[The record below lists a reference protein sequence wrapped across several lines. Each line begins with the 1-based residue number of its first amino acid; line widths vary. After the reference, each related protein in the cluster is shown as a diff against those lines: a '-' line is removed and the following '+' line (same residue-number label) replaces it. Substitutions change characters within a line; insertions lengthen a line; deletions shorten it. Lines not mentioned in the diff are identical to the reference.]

1 MTRLIV
7 VPQCYSLAVTMPRVG
22 QMRRRKFLGVLGGA
36 AAWPLAARA
45 QQAMPVIGFLS
56 GVSPGPFAHR
66 LAAFRQ
72 GLNETGTIE
81 GRNVA
86 IEYRWAE
93 DQYDRLPALAADLVG
108 RRVVVIIAYTDAA
121 ALAAKAATTTIP
133 IVFLSGQDPVRSGIV
148 PSLNRP
154 GESITGV
161 SWFGADLEPK
171 QLSLIHELVPTATLI
186 ALLVDLN
193 APDAASRVIKVQAAA
208 RTLALQLVVL
218 NARTASDIDM
228 AFASLVRER
237 AGALVVGAGAFLV
250 SRRDQIIALAARH
263 AIPAI
268 YGFREYAVDGGL
280 ISYGNDVPDAFR
292 RAGVYTGRI
301 LKGDK
306 PADLPVQRTTKFE
319 LVINLKTANALGL
332 AVPAS
337 MQLLADE
344 VIE

>member
-1 MTRLIV
+1 MASHI
-7 VPQCYSLAVTMPRVG
+7 G
-22 QMRRRKFLGVLGGA
+22 RRKFLATLGGA
-36 AAWPLAARA
+36 AAAWPFAVRA
-45 QQAMPVIGFLS
+45 QQPAMPMIGFLS
-56 GVSPGPFAHR
+56 GVSPGPFAQR

-72 GLNETGTIE
+72 GLNETGFIE

-93 DQYDRLPALAADLVG
+93 GQYDRLPALATDLVG
-108 RRVVVIIAYTDAA
+108 RRIVVIVAYTNAA

-133 IVFLSGQDPVRSGIV
+133 IVFLVGDDPVRLGLV
-148 PSLNRP
+148 ASLARP
-154 GESITGV
+154 GENITGV
-161 SWFGADLEPK
+161 SWFGADLETK
-171 QLSLIHELVPTATLI
+171 QLSLLHELVPNAAVI

-193 APDAASRVIKVQAAA
+193 ALPAARVSQVEAAA
-208 RTLALQLVVL
+208 RALGLQLVVL
-218 NARTASDIDM
+218 NARIPSDIDI

-237 AGALVVGAGAFLV
+237 AGALVVGGGAFLL

-268 YGFREYAVDGGL
+268 YGFREYSADGGL
-280 ISYGNDVPDAFR
+280 ISYGNHIPDSFR

-306 PADLPVQRTTKFE
+306 PADLPVEQPTKFE
-319 LVINLKTANALGL
+319 LVINLKTAKALGL
-332 AVPAS
+332 AVPSS
-337 MQLLADE
+337 MQWLADE